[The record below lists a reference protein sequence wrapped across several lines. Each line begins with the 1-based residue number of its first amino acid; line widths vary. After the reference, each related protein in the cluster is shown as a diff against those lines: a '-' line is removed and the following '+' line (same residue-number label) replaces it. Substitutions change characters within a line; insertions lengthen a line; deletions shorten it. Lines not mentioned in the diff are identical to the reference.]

1 MLLINL
7 KYLNTSLAE
16 LCCEVLVAMHAY
28 LGSLGAF
35 CISVQNITTVCR
47 EQQLTIAGSFQQL
60 LCGPRPVKAS
70 WRWKIGHHCLRGLNT
85 RVEAVVVV
93 ASNICFPL
101 QLPGPNCLCLV
112 SVAQIGSD
120 FDLSGQDHKQK
131 LGSKNKRNTYS
142 YTALDKTQQI

>member
-101 QLPGPNCLCLV
+101 QLPGPPARPLPLPLSCLCGLDWFGFRFIR
-112 SVAQIGSD
+112 SRPQTKAR
-120 FDLSGQDHKQK
+120 KQK
-131 LGSKNKRNTYS
+131 
-142 YTALDKTQQI
+142 